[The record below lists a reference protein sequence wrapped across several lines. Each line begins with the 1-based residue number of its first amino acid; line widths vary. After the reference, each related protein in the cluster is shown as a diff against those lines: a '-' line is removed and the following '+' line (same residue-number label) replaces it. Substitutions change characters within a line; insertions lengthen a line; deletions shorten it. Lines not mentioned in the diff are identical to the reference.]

1 MIRHNTFT
9 TLKHYLPTVGIIIFF
24 GLFIYAT
31 WLYPLGAP
39 FSNGVHLYLCNLLDS
54 PTKHGLLNPARPYA
68 MMALLILL
76 TSLWRFFFMFAN
88 FYSQSLCWKWTI
100 KISGSL
106 SVILVA
112 LLLTGNHLVTIIAS
126 VLGAITLVGIILGVA
141 QSHLI
146 LYQITGI
153 VCVFLLVLN
162 NAIYYS
168 GLFIDFLPLIQKI
181 TFVIVLFWV
190 MGLNHKM
197 VKKNNFYKN
206 S

>member
-1 MIRHNTFT
+1 
-9 TLKHYLPTVGIIIFF
+9 
-24 GLFIYAT
+24 
-31 WLYPLGAP
+31 
-39 FSNGVHLYLCNLLDS
+39 
-54 PTKHGLLNPARPYA
+54 
-68 MMALLILL
+68 MALLILL
-76 TSLWRFFFMFAN
+76 ASLWRFFFMFAN
-88 FYSQSLCWKWTI
+88 FYSQNLRWKLTI

-106 SVILVA
+106 AVILVA

-126 VLGAITLVGIILGVA
+126 IFGAITLVGIIFGIA

-168 GLFIDFLPLIQKI
+168 GIFINFLPLIQKI

-190 MGLNHKM
+190 IGLNHKM
-197 VKKNNFYKN
+197 VKKRVLQK
-206 S
+206 